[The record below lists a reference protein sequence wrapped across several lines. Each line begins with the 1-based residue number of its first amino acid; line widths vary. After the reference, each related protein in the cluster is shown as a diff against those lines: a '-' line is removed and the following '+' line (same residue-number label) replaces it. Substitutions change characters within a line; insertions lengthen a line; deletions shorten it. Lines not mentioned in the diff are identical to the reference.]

1 MELRA
6 VKGMNDILP
15 GEVERWQAFENA
27 FRGHVELYGYSEAR
41 TPLLEH
47 TTLFARQIG
56 ETTDVVEKEMYSFQR
71 HGDELTVRPEG
82 TAGLARA
89 FVEHSVHAKEP
100 VTRWY
105 YLGPMFRGERPAKG
119 RYRQF
124 YQAGCELYGDPG
136 PFCDAEMIEMLV
148 SWLGKIGIADVAI
161 HLNSLGSAGTRE
173 RYRDAL
179 IAHFSPIKGKLGEDS
194 QRRLEK
200 NPLRI
205 LDSKDPRDKEASLG
219 APSIL
224 DLLSDEDRAH
234 WSGLLAHLDA
244 LGVPYVID
252 PTLVRGLDYYTRTM
266 FELRATSSDLG
277 SQNTL
282 LGGGRYDGM
291 IESLGGPR
299 VPAIG
304 FAAGIERLLVTTS
317 MPARPRP
324 PRCFVAPLGASAA
337 PRALL
342 LGRDLRA
349 AGVPADV
356 DGRGNS
362 LKAMLRRADALGARI
377 CLIVGDAELARGV
390 VVLKDLA
397 ARTQEDV
404 PLDAAVRVT
413 AERLASP
420 PTMGPQAAPNPGA
433 QSAPAPHA
441 GEAPR

>member
-15 GEVERWQAFENA
+15 GEVERWQAFEDA
-27 FRGHVELYGYSEAR
+27 FRAHVELYGYSEAR

-47 TTLFARQIG
+47 TSLFARQIG
-56 ETTDVVEKEMYSFQR
+56 EATDVVEKEMYSFQR

-89 FVEHSVHAKEP
+89 FVEHSIHTKEP

-148 SWLGKIGIADVAI
+148 SWLAKMGIRDLAI
-161 HLNSLGSAGTRE
+161 HVNSLGAGGTRE

-179 IAHFSPIKGKLGEDS
+179 VAHFTPLKHKLGEDS
-194 QRRLEK
+194 QRRLDK

-205 LDSKDPRDKEASLG
+205 LDSKDPRDKEAAAG

-224 DLLSDEDRAH
+224 DLLDDADRVH
-234 WSGLLAHLDA
+234 WNGVLAHLDA

-277 SQNTL
+277 AQNTL
-282 LGGGRYDGM
+282 IGGGRYDNM
-291 IESLGGPR
+291 IESLGGPK

-304 FAAGIERLLVTTS
+304 FAAGIERLLIATS
-317 MPARPRP
+317 AASAARP
-324 PRCFVAPLGASAA
+324 PRCFVAPLGAAAA
-337 PRALL
+337 PKALL
-342 LGRDLRA
+342 LARDLRA

-356 DGRGNS
+356 DGRGAS
-362 LKAMLRRADALGARI
+362 LKAMLRRADALGARL
-377 CLIVGDAELARGV
+377 CLILGDAELGRGV

-404 PLDAAVRVT
+404 PIESAVRVA

-420 PTMGPQAAPNPGA
+420 PAPTN
-433 QSAPAPHA
+433 A
-441 GEAPR
+441 GEAAR

>member
-1 MELRA
+1 MDIRA

-15 GEVERWQAFENA
+15 GEIERWHAIEDA
-27 FRGHVELYGYSEAR
+27 FRAHVELYGYTEAR

-47 TTLFARQIG
+47 TSLFSRQIG

-89 FVEHSVHAKEP
+89 FVEHSVHTKEP

-124 YQAGCELYGDPG
+124 YQLGCELYGDPG
-136 PFCDAEMIEMLV
+136 PFCDAEMIEMLA
-148 SWLGKIGIADVAI
+148 SFLRRIGVGDIAI
-161 HLNSLGSAGTRE
+161 HLSSLGSGGTRQ

-179 IAHFSPIKGKLGEDS
+179 LAHFLPIRDRLGEDS

-205 LDSKDPRDKEASLG
+205 LDSKDPRDREASIG
-219 APSIL
+219 APSLL

-234 WSGLLAHLDA
+234 WDGLRAHLDA
-244 LGVPYVID
+244 LGVPYVVD
-252 PTLVRGLDYYTRTM
+252 PTLVRGLDYYTRTL

-277 SQNTL
+277 AQNTL
-282 LGGGRYDGM
+282 VGGGRYDDMVAG
-291 IESLGGPR
+291 LGGPK

-304 FAAGIERLLVTTS
+304 FAAGIERLLIATGLS
-317 MPARPRP
+317 AKARPA
-324 PRCFVAPLGASAA
+324 RCFVAPLGAAA
-337 PRALL
+337 QPRALML
-342 LGRDLRA
+342 ARDLRA
-349 AGVPADV
+349 AGVHADT

-362 LKAMLRRADALGARI
+362 LKAMLRRADALGARL
-377 CLIVGDAELARGV
+377 CLIVGEAELARGV
-390 VVLKDLA
+390 VTLKDLA
-397 ARTQEDV
+397 ARTQEEV
-404 PLDAAVRVT
+404 PLDAAVRVA
-413 AERLASP
+413 AERMAVPVTL
-420 PTMGPQAAPNPGA
+420 PQ
-433 QSAPAPHA
+433 
-441 GEAPR
+441 GEAAR